1 MRYSIAFVALVV
13 MGCSSPPP
21 KTAVKDEAAATP
33 PVRVTQF
40 YPTAPHIGRGERV
53 ELCYSVDNAS
63 AVTLQPP
70 VEKVWPALTRC
81 FEVRP
86 VATTRYTLTATDSQG
101 RTASKSATIEVGAPK
116 PAGPHIVEV
125 TINKLDIARGE
136 PVVVCYNVRNATS
149 VTITPGQATKESAE
163 RWCVTDK
170 PSSNTTY
177 QVVATGAGGQTD
189 SERVTVKV
197 H

>member
-1 MRYSIAFVALVV
+1 MKDCIAFAALILV
-13 MGCSSPPP
+13 GCASPPP
-21 KTAVKDEAAATP
+21 KTAVLTEPETP

-40 YPTAPHIGRGERV
+40 YPTAPHIGRGERA
-53 ELCYSVDNAS
+53 ELCYSVDNAAS
-63 AVTLQPP
+63 VTLQPP

-116 PAGPHIVEV
+116 PAGPHIIEV
-125 TINKLDIARGE
+125 TINKLDIARGD

-149 VTITPGQATKESAE
+149 VTITPGQATKESAD
-163 RWCVTDK
+163 RGCVTDK
-170 PSSNTTY
+170 PTANTTY